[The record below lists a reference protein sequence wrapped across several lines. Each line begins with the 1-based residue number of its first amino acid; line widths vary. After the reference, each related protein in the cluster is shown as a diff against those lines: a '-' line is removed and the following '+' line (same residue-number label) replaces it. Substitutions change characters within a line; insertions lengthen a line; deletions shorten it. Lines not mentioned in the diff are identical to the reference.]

1 MTEQK
6 SERPARGARAGRPQ
20 TTLKPTSITQFD
32 DPKDRPRCLLAQAA
46 LARAKVFIDLAQ
58 AELIIAARHGAS
70 SADIVVDKTRLAEL
84 AASMAV
90 MGRGDTVAPQRA
102 AAILGVSLP
111 TARRTGSQHG
121 FAMKRG
127 GRWQF
132 DRAGLLRF
140 LGGPA

>member
-6 SERPARGARAGRPQ
+6 SKRPARGARAGHLQ
-20 TTLKPTSITQFD
+20 TTLKPTSTTRFD
-32 DPKDRPRCLLAQAA
+32 DLHNNLSGLEAQAA

-58 AELIIAARHGAS
+58 AELIIAARLGATHS
-70 SADIVVDKTRLAEL
+70 DLSANQARLAEL
-84 AASMAV
+84 AATIAV

-102 AAILGVSLP
+102 AALLGVSLP
-111 TARRTGSQHG
+111 TARRTGRQHG
-121 FAMKRG
+121 FATKRG

-140 LGGPA
+140 IAGPA